1 MEVVKAE
8 PVNDELS
15 DDETLYQ
22 YTIELIQIDK
32 IMISVFNSQTGISYK
47 TYLVKDDEWFKSNI
61 YIFRGDFK
69 HVLPILQ
76 DSLINDKDNLPHK
89 DIEEGDTLT
98 ITINYEDDMYPFE
111 LLIRIPK
118 FVSKHGPIEDR
129 LNSLE
134 YQVKR
139 LKHKLKKQVKENK
152 VERVDSE
159 NEIYNLMGKLIY
171 KGDLVNKKP
180 HGKGI
185 RYCDDSELILYEG
198 EFKDGLYDGQGKLNL
213 FSGGSQSNGQYFS
226 SYYKGEYC
234 KGIKH
239 GLIETYSEGK
249 TKYYNSATSEYK
261 MGLLHGTHIVYSEE
275 GSKTNQ
281 YNYENGKQV
290 GKTITF

>member
-8 PVNDELS
+8 PINDELS

-98 ITINYEDDMYPFE
+98 ITINYKDDMYPFE

-152 VERVDSE
+152 VGIIDSE
-159 NEIYNLMGKLIY
+159 NEIYNSMGHLIY

-198 EFKDGLYDGQGKLNL
+198 EFKDGLYDGQGKLNW
-213 FSGGSQSNGQYFS
+213 FSGGSQSNGIYFTQ
-226 SYYKGEYC
+226 YYKGEFC
-234 KGIKH
+234 KGFKH
-239 GLIETYSEGK
+239 GLIETYHK
-249 TKYYNSATSEYK
+249 DRSASHGPEQYV
-261 MGLLHGTHIVYSEE
+261 MGLLHGPSISYNEE
-275 GSKTNQ
+275 GSKTRQ
-281 YNYENGKQV
+281 YNYENGKLV
-290 GKTITF
+290 GQFDF

>member
-8 PVNDELS
+8 PINDELS

-32 IMISVFNSQTGISYK
+32 IMISVFNTQTGISYK

-98 ITINYEDDMYPFE
+98 ITINYKDDMYPFE

-152 VERVDSE
+152 VGIIDSE
-159 NEIYNLMGKLIY
+159 NEIYNSMGKLIY

-198 EFKDGLYDGQGKLNL
+198 EFKDGLYDGQGTLNW
-213 FSGGSQSNGQYFS
+213 FSGGSQSNGGNLS
-226 SYYKGEYC
+226 SYYKGTFC
-234 KGIKH
+234 KGFKH
-239 GLIETYSEGK
+239 GLIETYTKGK
-249 TKYYNSATSEYK
+249 TKYYSYQSNQYV
-261 MGLLHGTHIVYSEE
+261 MGLLHGPRIIYNED
-275 GSKTNQ
+275 GSTADKC
-281 YNYENGKQV
+281 NYENGVNV
-290 GKTITF
+290 G